1 MRRPLNLA
9 LSAAVLAMG
18 VLGAGAVAADDAA
31 PVKIGYAIARSG
43 PWAPGAQSTQE
54 PNYLL
59 WAEQVNAAGGLNVN
73 GVKRKVELIG
83 YDDRS
88 DTETVVRT
96 YEKLM
101 TVDKVDLILPPWGT
115 NANFAVAPLA
125 NRYKYPIVAPTALSR
140 DLVNR
145 KLPYFFCI
153 LQQAD
158 RMVGAAVDMMAKNGI
173 KTAGAIYMDE
183 LFGMETKAAF
193 EAETKKAGIQVLD
206 MKAVPL
212 GTNDLSGVLQSM
224 KAKNPD
230 AFVAFTYPPES
241 ILASKQSKEIAFN
254 PKVFFGAVGIAFPLY
269 RDVMGPAAEGVAGM
283 GLWNKSVNAAGAAYY
298 EAHTKKFGKEPEHWG
313 SAVTYA
319 SLQVLQK
326 AVEAVGLD
334 REKIQKYVAS
344 NKFDTLIGPVEFKG
358 SENVATPGSV
368 GQWQQ
373 GQFQIVW
380 PQDRATAKFLMPK
393 PAWQ

>member
-1 MRRPLNLA
+1 MRRPLNLV
-9 LSAAVLAMG
+9 LSAAVLALG
-18 VLGAGAVAADDAA
+18 VLGAGAAAADDAA

>member
-1 MRRPLNLA
+1 MRRPLNLV